1 MSLATDIL
9 KRAGVD
15 LAPKS
20 PKQHRADYVELA
32 ERLPTRSRNRTPEE
46 IEAARLRQ
54 NKRNRRYEM
63 RGRSKNH
70 GVNFW
75 SRDGLW
81 VAKPRINKREVYLGS
96 FVEEDRAGVAVRLY
110 LLWHNRGYENI
121 PTGKKCGYV
130 DYARHGLLG

>member
-1 MSLATDIL
+1 MSLTTDIL

-15 LAPKS
+15 LAPRP
-20 PKQHRADYVELA
+20 PKQHRADYIELA
-32 ERLPTRSRNRTPEE
+32 SRLPTRSRNRTPEE

-54 NKRNRRYEM
+54 KERNRRYEM

-70 GVNFW
+70 GVNFR

-81 VAKPRINKREVYLGS
+81 AAKPRVNKLEVSLGL
-96 FVEEDRAGVAVRLY
+96 FADENRAGAAVRLY
-110 LLWHNRGYENI
+110 LLWHNRGYDNI
-121 PTGKKCGYV
+121 PTGKNCGYV

>member
-15 LAPKS
+15 LAPKP
-20 PKQHRADYVELA
+20 PKQHRADYIELA
-32 ERLPTRSRNRTPEE
+32 SRLPTRSRNRTPEE

-54 NKRNRRYEM
+54 NERNRRYER
-63 RGRSKNH
+63 RGCSKNH
-70 GVNFW
+70 GVNFN

-81 VAKPRINKREVYLGS
+81 SAKPRINKREVSLGL
-96 FVEEDRAGVAVRLY
+96 FANENRAGVAVRLY
-110 LLWHNRGYENI
+110 LLWHNRGYENT
-121 PTGKKCGYV
+121 PTGKNCGYV